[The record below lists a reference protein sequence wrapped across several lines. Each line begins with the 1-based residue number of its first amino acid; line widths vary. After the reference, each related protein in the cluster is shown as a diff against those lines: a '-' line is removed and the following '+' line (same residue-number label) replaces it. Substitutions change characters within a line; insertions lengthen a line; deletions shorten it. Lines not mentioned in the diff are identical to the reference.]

1 MENPLTSDEGR
12 WNLVVGVSTVAAG
25 LAVRSLMKA
34 GWRRF
39 HGDEPPTNPADPD
52 IEWRDALVWAGASA
66 AAVAVS
72 RVLAR
77 RAAAGGWRRVT
88 GNFPPI

>member
-1 MENPLTSDEGR
+1 MENPLTSEEGR

-25 LAVRSLMKA
+25 LAVRSLMKG
-34 GWRRF
+34 GWRRLR
-39 HGDEPPTNPADPD
+39 GEDPPTNPVDPD
-52 IEWRDALVWAGASA
+52 VEWRDALVWAGASA

-88 GNFPPI
+88 GSFPPV